1 MPRVVPGRCPCDPRP
16 CSAPHSQPRVPRA
29 GLPPSHP
36 PRTRILPRPAIA
48 QICRNVSRVLL
59 TFPAPLQARA
69 AVGEGGTH
77 GDITARGAHPEGQA
91 RAGPAARWLRGQRP
105 GQRGRVPGPAARGRR
120 AARPLSRGAPE
131 RPARGPDQ
139 QPQLSRA
146 GPAEGGLSP
155 GHRRLVSPRP
165 QAALPPSYWSLSR
178 QEAWLKATSR
188 EILSLIGGGSGG
200 WSRPRGPTRGRAR
213 PAGTL
218 CAGPGPRSAAA
229 PQPCS
234 PQPCCPAS
242 LHPFIPLSLLPCSPA
257 ALHPPAL
264 QPRTPDLC
272 IPSTRLT
279 EISARPGGGECFPP
293 RSVFTLPDPLRARGL
308 PGFGAAGAGMCRPP
322 TGGTVSAGPVPA
334 RGSLRVWSIVCHG
347 QEAAG
352 KGLGRGS
359 LFNSKKKIK
368 K

>member
-16 CSAPHSQPRVPRA
+16 CSAPHSRPRAPRA
-29 GLPPSHP
+29 GLRPSHP

-59 TFPAPLQARA
+59 TFPAPPQARA
-69 AVGEGGTH
+69 AVGEGGTR

-139 QPQLSRA
+139 RPQLGRT

-165 QAALPPSYWSLSR
+165 QAALSPPYWSLSR

-200 WSRPRGPTRGRAR
+200 WSCPRGPTRGRAR

-234 PQPCCPAS
+234 PQPCCPAAPQPRIPEPCIAAF
-242 LHPFIPLSLLPCSPA
+242 LHPAAPISASLPPGSRRFRLGQATVSVSPPDPCSRCQTPSGRGA
-257 ALHPPAL
+257 CRGSE
-264 QPRTPDLC
+264 PR
-272 IPSTRLT
+272 
-279 EISARPGGGECFPP
+279 G
-293 RSVFTLPDPLRARGL
+293 RG
-308 PGFGAAGAGMCRPP
+308 C
-322 TGGTVSAGPVPA
+322 AGP
-334 RGSLRVWSIVCHG
+334 R
-347 QEAAG
+347 QEEP
-352 KGLGRGS
+352 
-359 LFNSKKKIK
+359 
-368 K
+368 